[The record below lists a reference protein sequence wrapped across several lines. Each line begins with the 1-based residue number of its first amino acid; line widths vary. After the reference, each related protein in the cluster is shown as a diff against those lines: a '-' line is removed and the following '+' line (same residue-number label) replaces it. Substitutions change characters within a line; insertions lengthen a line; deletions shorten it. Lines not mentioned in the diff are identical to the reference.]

1 MSIPAVTNFADA
13 DPDAKLTT
21 LQALIVVLRGL
32 VSTVLPDDLMPY
44 VIGSSIPSVDD
55 QGKPWIRI
63 AGDGTP
69 FGTYVY
75 KSGFWIREG
84 PLLGARIGIYA
95 GNPAID
101 FDGTGRGLKGV
112 GPIAA
117 DAYGWALMNGQNGT
131 GDISDKF
138 IIAAHM
144 SDLSVGY
151 SSGWRTNVTG
161 VTTGSAGASEVTLT
175 ADQVYRSAQN
185 AIRAAKYQADGNTP
199 SGDLYGVT
207 NGSTDF
213 DILAADAGNTT
224 PDPVPTVPPFYALAY
239 VQFIGYTY

>member
-84 PLLGARIGIYA
+84 PLLGARIGIYT

-151 SSGWRTNVTG
+151 SGGWRTNVTG
-161 VTTGSAGASEVTLT
+161 AALGAGGAASVTLT
-175 ADQVYRSAQN
+175 EDQVF
-185 AIRAAKYQADGNTP
+185 RAAQDAISAGKYTADGNAQGG
-199 SGDLYGVT
+199 SLWGDT

-213 DILAADAGNTT
+213 DIVAADAGNTT
-224 PDPVPTVPPFYALAY
+224 PDPVPTLPPFYAFALI
-239 VQFIGYTY
+239 QFIGYTY